1 MCWYKKVVS
10 CFRLAAQDD
19 RHFASPAASSVT
31 ENVGD
36 NHQTSQDIKIQSC
49 SHPSS
54 THCRDDHR
62 HCQKTLPDFT
72 REFLSNLPAY
82 PTHSR
87 MMSVN
92 PHVRFLCSV
101 SSKPSWPQA
110 SPALP
115 TCPTWHLSLR
125 TPSLPLPSVT
135 FRLRQV
141 KLWRLTISSEMKS
154 AWISD
159 QYSYQNN
166 VK

>member
-1 MCWYKKVVS
+1 M
-10 CFRLAAQDD
+10 Q
-19 RHFASPAASSVT
+19 SPILHSLPRWS
-31 ENVGD
+31 
-36 NHQTSQDIKIQSC
+36 
-49 SHPSS
+49 P
-54 THCRDDHR
+54 R

-82 PTHSR
+82 PTHYR

-115 TCPTWHLSLR
+115 TCPTWHLSLW

-141 KLWRLTISSEMKS
+141 KLWRPPISSEIKS
-154 AWISD
+154 AWISEYYELRVED
-159 QYSYQNN
+159 MSDGEKPWWISCLWCPTGLSSPHTWHPNHRVGQDPPLLGL
-166 VK
+166 